1 METTYFWVGLI
12 PFLTA
17 IGSKLL
23 WALVVFLIGNIL
35 IKAVLKALAKNKV
48 LEKSEGT
55 VRTFLSVSYT
65 HLDVYK
71 RQEQGRRG
79 SVSGN
84 AGRRAVCGK
93 AAAVGAHCRL

>member
-35 IKAVLKALAKNKV
+35 IKAVWKALAKNKV
-48 LEKSEGT
+48 LEKSE
-55 VRTFLSVSYT
+55 
-65 HLDVYK
+65 
-71 RQEQGRRG
+71 
-79 SVSGN
+79 
-84 AGRRAVCGK
+84 
-93 AAAVGAHCRL
+93 